1 MEWLCEATPEEI
13 VKVDKKTN
21 TMKELDTVVRKYVQ
35 GRIKRGNPYDPIC
48 SECGSKSIIII
59 DGADTCTECGVCEMN
74 NFSHY
79 VSYNYNKDDYLKKK
93 TSHNRVCWF
102 GRQQLEHVDNPDRLI
117 LRNQFQKVVR
127 CIQRLRLQRG
137 RNIVRYKFYLLRLA
151 SMNGIEL
158 RDPHED
164 ISTERIVNELEDHLY
179 GKVFVELGW
188 KSEGCQYYDRGMSV
202 LRQMD
207 GAHWG
212 GRQLN

>member
-13 VKVDKKTN
+13 VMVGRKTE
-21 TMKELDTVVRKYVQ
+21 TMKELEAAVRKYVQ
-35 GRIKRGNPYDPIC
+35 GRIKKRNPYDHIC

-59 DGADTCTECGVCEMN
+59 DGADTCTNCGVCEMN
-74 NFSHY
+74 NFSYY

-93 TSHNRVCWF
+93 TSHNRVRWL
-102 GRQQLEHVDNPDRLI
+102 QLLKHVDNKHRTT

-158 RDPHED
+158 RDPPDD
-164 ISTERIVNELEDHLY
+164 IRTEKIVNTLEDRLY

-188 KSEGCQYYDRGMSV
+188 KPKGCKYYDRWVERTGVSQTTLGTHEV
-202 LRQMD
+202 SLS
-207 GAHWG
+207 
-212 GRQLN
+212 